1 MIKPVKEF
9 NNHTMGISLKPYIE
23 MKMHHFIDSEDFNCV
38 SIIPKY
44 NRNSEHSNREKTDKL
59 FNWQRPTAT
68 LINGKLTIECFPGK
82 DYVNNYYSLISTYLI
97 HSNRSHIKIE
107 VTEPT
112 ANEINMAI
120 LETNIADLKYPET
133 VILGTVEQLQSITNT
148 EWIGDGPF
156 KMSRSKNIAFVGC
169 EFSFWGDISK
179 YVAKNIIQKGANKI
193 LYVGKLGTMNPEIEP
208 NVSLASGNISTIEGN
223 ELAWNSFLSFD
234 ENEIDNLYIGSHITL
249 ASVMQETNSWLI
261 KNKQYDFVDPEIG
274 QMAKG
279 TISAK
284 GSFGYLHIISDN
296 LAKKY
301 DEDLSNE
308 RKKEIKEKRTK
319 ANAVVI
325 ELINGKLKKST

>member
-179 YVAKNIIQKGANKI
+179 YVAKNIVINGARQI
-193 LYVGKLGTMNPEIEP
+193 LYVGKLGTLNAAIEP
-208 NVSLASGNISTIEGN
+208 NVSLASGNKSTIQNKVFKWE
-223 ELAWNSFLSFD
+223 SILSIE
-234 ENEIDNLYIGSHITL
+234 ENEYENLYLGNHITL
-249 ASVMQETNSWLI
+249 PSVMQETNLWLNENI
-261 KNKQYDFVDPEIG
+261 DFDFVDPEIG
-274 QMAKG
+274 QMARG
-279 TISAK
+279 TLEEQ

-308 RKKEIKEKRTK
+308 RKAEVQTKRAKST
-319 ANAVVI
+319 
-325 ELINGKLKKST
+325 ELIIEILNSKLKKST

>member
-1 MIKPVKEF
+1 MIEAIK
-9 NNHTMGISLKPYIE
+9 NYDNHTMGKSLIPYIE
-23 MKMHHFIDSEDFNCV
+23 MKMHHFLDTKEYKIV
-38 SIIPKY
+38 RIIPKF
-44 NRNSEHSNREKTDKL
+44 NRNSVHSSKEKKDKL
-59 FNWQRPTAT
+59 FNWQRPTAH
-68 LINGKLTIECFPGK
+68 LNDDILYIECFPGK
-82 DYVNNYYSLISTYLI
+82 DYVNHYHSLISTYL
-97 HSNRSHIKIE
+97 HFKNCSHIKVE
-107 VTEPT
+107 LVEPS
-112 ANEINMAI
+112 NHQINKAI
-120 LETNIADLKYPET
+120 LETNILELDYPDT
-133 VILGTVEQLQSITNT
+133 VILGTVEELYSITNSK
-148 EWIGDGPF
+148 WIGEGPF
-156 KMSRSKNIAFVGC
+156 KMSKKGNIALVGC